1 MLDSLVLLGVI
12 GFPDSCDVVDV
23 GSGAGFPG
31 VPIKIA
37 RCDLRV
43 TLIEASRRRVAFLEH
58 VRNTLALNDLR
69 IEWGR
74 AEILAHQQGFREAFT
89 MAVERAV
96 ARLAVS
102 VELCLPLLR
111 VGGQAV
117 LLKGLTVFGEV
128 RSAEPLIDVLGGSVE
143 RLTRRVLPHSEHESV
158 VLVLRKQNPTP
169 AGYPR
174 AAKRLGRPP

>member
-1 MLDSLVLLGVI
+1 MLR
-12 GFPDSCDVVDV
+12 FPDRCDVVDV

-37 RCDLRV
+37 RPDLHV

-58 VRNTLALNDLR
+58 VRNILVLDNLR
-69 IEWGR
+69 VEWGR
-74 AEILAHQQGFREAFT
+74 AEVLARQRGFREAFT
-89 MAVERAV
+89 ITVERAV

-111 VGGQAV
+111 VDGQAV
-117 LLKGLTVFGEV
+117 LLKGPAVLGELRV
-128 RSAEPLIDVLGGSVE
+128 AEPLIGVLGGSVE
-143 RLTRRVLPHSEHESV
+143 NVTRRVLPDGEHESV
-158 VLVLRKQNPTP
+158 VVVLRKRTPTP
-169 AGYPR
+169 VGFPR